1 MPVEISGGTLSG
13 GTTVGGG
20 GGGGDYNDPY
30 EAELAAQKAAGG
42 SGAIL
47 GAGFDY
53 TADSGDQPNL
63 ATLRAATAQNNAIRQ
78 ALGTGSVVPTTSGYQ
93 NLLQSQL
100 TGIYPNSA
108 NLFRNLGLRQNIGT
122 VRPSAAS
129 FAPLSFP
136 QGSRMGRPYLGLTTD
151 MMGSSGVR
159 GIGKIPKAPV
169 YDPVTDT
176 YSVDGQPIDRQ
187 TAEYMMEVRGDVY
200 DAMPSPSEG
209 MFGKVMDYGLLGKAH
224 EMLLGQTAKERA
236 MGDYGQLLSMGG
248 EIDPETGDVI
258 APTARGELKYSNTTG
273 LVTYKGAPDP
283 TYEGAY
289 KNLINPY
296 VSDSDS
302 GFVEPEAV
310 SVAAIEPEPEKSMI
324 DMDYRYPAGGYYP
337 REGRFLRRG
346 LLDVAPLTYGGLLR
360 DYTPMSFEE
369 MNVGFRQPT
378 DVSLFQDPY
387 DVSGYTLI

>member
-1 MPVEISGGTLSG
+1 MSFGGGTNRDATGASTG
-13 GTTVGGG
+13 GYDV
-20 GGGGDYNDPY
+20 
-30 EAELAAQKAAGG
+30 
-42 SGAIL
+42 
-47 GAGFDY
+47 
-53 TADSGDQPNL
+53 
-63 ATLRAATAQNNAIRQ
+63 
-78 ALGTGSVVPTTSGYQ
+78 LGTGVVGDPTRGGTQ
-93 NLLQSQL
+93 NFGGRTLQDISAGSSDDAAYVAAIQANVDAQIAQQEAARAAQSQAAAQASQRQL
-100 TGIYPNSA
+100 LEQQLAGVYPDA
-108 NLFRNLGLRQNIGT
+108 ILRGLRQNIGI

-136 QGSRMGRPYLGLTTD
+136 QGARMGRSYLGLTTD

-248 EIDPETGDVI
+248 EINSETGDVI

-296 VSDSDS
+296 VSDDDS
-302 GFVEPEAV
+302 GTVEPEATT
-310 SVAAIEPEPEKSMI
+310 VAAVEPEPEVSMI
-324 DMDYRYPAGGYYP
+324 EQGYRYPAGGYYP
-337 REGRFLRRG
+337 QEGRFLRRG
-346 LLDVAPLTYGGLLR
+346 LLDIAPMTYGGLLR
-360 DYTPMSFEE
+360 DYSPMTFEE

-378 DVSLFQDPY
+378 DVSLYQDPY
-387 DVSGYTLI
+387 DVSGYALI